1 MAAWLLQID
10 PRSLDGI
17 GAMTMSIRRGLLARI
32 SLKARINL
40 LVSGLLG
47 LFAVG
52 LVALALQDARSSVR
66 EEIEAAN
73 KVAHQ
78 LLRFVVDRELAVTRS
93 PHGEGLVAMVRGL
106 GRVRAQEISVIAPDG
121 SLAYTSPPSPY
132 KAGRDAPAWFVRLL
146 APATAAWEVQVGN
159 MLLHVRPDP
168 SRAVLDAWDELLVLF
183 GVLGGLLLLANLL
196 LHRLVSRSLGEMQQ
210 VISAMGVMAQG
221 RLDARIPALAVPE
234 LERLRCSF
242 NAMASALETSREEN
256 RQLAHDQALA
266 RAVQERL
273 DAERR
278 AIARELHD
286 ELGQCV
292 TAIRAIALSIAGRAE
307 QVLPQVHGS
316 ALSIASVAGSM
327 YDAVHAIVARLQ
339 PAVLARQ
346 GLAAGLEEWLRGWQ
360 ANHPGR
366 ELQFC
371 LGGPLGEVPP
381 ATELAVL
388 RIVQEALSNAVRHG
402 EARHLRIHLE
412 ADQVRLLARIE
423 DDGCGF
429 VTAAQPAGHFGLS
442 GMRERASELGGGL
455 TIESTPGGG
464 TRVSVEFPLSAVCAV
479 PVVPSTGIAG

>member
-1 MAAWLLQID
+1 MK
-10 PRSLDGI
+10 
-17 GAMTMSIRRGLLARI
+17 MSIRRGLLARI

-47 LFAVG
+47 SFAVG

-73 KVAHQ
+73 KVTRQ
-78 LLRFVVDRELAVTRS
+78 LLRFVVDRELATSRG
-93 PHGEGLVAMVRGL
+93 PHGEGLVAMVQGL

-121 SLAYTSPPSPY
+121 TLAYASPPSPY
-132 KAGRDAPAWFVRLL
+132 KAGRDAPVWFARLL
-146 APATAAWEVQVGN
+146 TPRTEAWEVPVGD
-159 MLLHVRPDP
+159 MVLHVRPDP

-183 GVLGGLLLLANLL
+183 GVLGGLLILANLL

-210 VISAMGVMAQG
+210 VITAMGDMAQG
-221 RLDARIPALAVPE
+221 RLEARIPSLAVPE

-307 QVLPQVHGS
+307 QALPQVHGS

-366 ELQFC
+366 ALQFTMTGT
-371 LGGPLGEVPP
+371 LGAVLP
-381 ATELAVL
+381 AVELAVL

-402 EARHLRIHLE
+402 EARQLRIHLD
-412 ADQVRLLARIE
+412 ADPMRLLAWIE

-429 VTAAQPAGHFGLS
+429 VPDEQPAGHFGLS
-442 GMRERASELGGGL
+442 GMRERANELGGVL
-455 TIESTPGGG
+455 TITSQPGGG
-464 TRVSVEFPLSAVCAV
+464 TRVSVEFPLAARGDV
-479 PVVPSTGIAG
+479 PLVPSPGAAG

>member
-1 MAAWLLQID
+1 
-10 PRSLDGI
+10 
-17 GAMTMSIRRGLLARI
+17 MTTRRGVLARI

-47 LFAVG
+47 SFAIG
-52 LVALALQDARSSVR
+52 LVLLALQDARSSVR

-73 KVAHQ
+73 KVTHQ
-78 LLRFVVDRELAVTRS
+78 LLRFVVEREMASTRNTR
-93 PHGEGLVAMVRGL
+93 GEGLVAIVRGL

-132 KAGRDAPAWFVRLL
+132 KAGRDAPAWFARLL
-146 APATAAWEVQVGN
+146 APATTAWEVPVGD
-159 MLLHVRPDP
+159 MVLHVRPNP
-168 SRAVLDAWDELLVLF
+168 SRAVLDAWDDLLVLF
-183 GVLGGLLLLANLL
+183 GGLAVLLVLANLL

-210 VISAMGVMAQG
+210 VISAMGDMAQG
-221 RLDARIPALAVPE
+221 RLDARIPQLAVPE
-234 LERLRCSF
+234 LERLRSSF
-242 NAMASALETSREEN
+242 NAMASALEASRKEN

-278 AIARELHD
+278 GIARELHD

-307 QVLPQVHGS
+307 QALPQVHGS

-346 GLAAGLEEWLRGWQ
+346 GLAEGLREWLRGWQ

-366 ELQFC
+366 ELR
-371 LGGPLGEVPP
+371 LDIASVLGEVPP
-381 ATELAVL
+381 AVELAVL

-402 EARHLRIHLE
+402 EARHV
-412 ADQVRLLARIE
+412 AVRLGTEGARLVVRIE

-429 VTAAQPAGHFGLS
+429 AAQELPAGHFGLS
-442 GMRERASELGGGL
+442 GMRDRASELGGVL
-455 TIESTPGGG
+455 EIDSQPGAG
-464 TRVSVEFPLSAVCAV
+464 TRVRAEFPLCVAAAEGSAPTVGRTV
-479 PVVPSTGIAG
+479 